1 MRFFAFHMMVM
12 LLLFAFKGQTQPLF
26 ERANDKDSVYL
37 DECKVVIRDIY
48 LSGNK
53 KTKDGILLREI
64 PVVKGESYSMPFIL
78 RSIER
83 ANENLMNT
91 TLFVTV
97 KTDFTNW
104 FNDSIDIVV
113 QVSERWYYIPLPILE
128 PVDRNWNVWITQYKV
143 SLDRVNY
150 GLRLR
155 AQNITGR
162 NDKLNLFLVGG
173 YTSRYMLKYENPFIS
188 KDLRHGGSIELS
200 YSKNREINYTTRS
213 NQQVFFKDD
222 NMIASTSMRVGLGYS
237 YRKGSIVRHNVKLFV
252 YRESIADTV
261 ASLNPKY
268 FGDGKTRQVFP
279 ELQYRYQ
286 YLGVDYIPYPL
297 RGFKTEF
304 NFVKRGTGGHSGINL
319 WMFNLK
325 AEKFFT
331 LSRTWNLSFQGE
343 GTLKLPFKQ
352 PYYNQ
357 KLLGYGDHYLR
368 GLEYYVIDGVA
379 GGMINTTIRKKVADF
394 KVKTGLSSK
403 TYSAIPFQIYLKAFG
418 DVGYVYDKEKITGNV
433 LSNKMLYTGGVGL
446 DVVTIYDMILRL
458 EFSFNQLK
466 ERALFIH
473 MNDF

>member
-1 MRFFAFHMMVM
+1 MIWM
-12 LLLFAFKGQTQPLF
+12 LLFALTVQSQSSF
-26 ERANDKDSVYL
+26 ERGKDIDTLYQ
-37 DECKVVIRDIY
+37 DECKVTIRDIFLY
-48 LSGNK
+48 GNK

-64 PVVKGESYSMPFIL
+64 PVVKGQSYSMPFIL
-78 RSIER
+78 RSIQR

-91 TLFVTV
+91 SLFVTV
-97 KTDFTNW
+97 KTDFTHW
-104 FNDSIDIVV
+104 YNDSIDIVV
-113 QVSERWYYIPLPILE
+113 NVSERWYYIPLPILE

-143 SLDRVNY
+143 SLERINY

-162 NDKLNLFLVGG
+162 NDKLNLFWVGG
-173 YTSRYMLKYENPFIS
+173 YTKQYMVKYENPFIS
-188 KDLRHGGSIELS
+188 KDLKHGAFIEMS
-200 YSKNREINYTTRS
+200 YSKKREINYTTRQ

-222 NMIASTSMRVGLGYS
+222 NSFASTSMRFGLGYS

-252 YRESIADTV
+252 YKESIADTV
-261 ASLNPKY
+261 ARLNPKF
-268 FGDGKTRQVFP
+268 FGNGTTDQVFP
-279 ELQYRYQ
+279 ELQYKYQ
-286 YLGVDYIPYPL
+286 YLGVDFIPYPL

-304 NFVKRGTGGHSGINL
+304 NFLKRGMGGNTGMNL

-325 AEKFFT
+325 AEKFFPLT
-331 LSRTWNLSFQGE
+331 KTVNFSLQGE

-357 KLLGYGDHYLR
+357 KLLGYSDNYLR

-379 GGMINTTIRKKVADF
+379 GGMLNTTIRKKVADF
-394 KVKTGLSSK
+394 KIKTGFSSK
-403 TYSAIPFQIYLKAFG
+403 TYSAIPFQIYLKAYG
-418 DVGYVYDKEKITGNV
+418 DVGYVYNKENITGNI
-433 LSNKMLYTGGVGL
+433 LTNKMLYTGGVGL